1 MAWRV
6 RQDSNLQPPDLESDA
21 LPIRATDPR
30 VRAAVSPGRLA
41 DLGLFVQRVAAT
53 TRAELFNLELLSLL
67 LFVPGGHIVAPLAAV
82 AR

>member
-30 VRAAVSPGRLA
+30 VAAAVSPRGLA
-41 DLGLFVQRVAAT
+41 NLGLFVQRVAAT
-53 TRAELFNLELLSLL
+53 TGAELLDLELLGLL
-67 LFVPGGHIVAPLAAV
+67 LLVPGGHIVAPLAAV